1 MSKKDKEE
9 SPHKDSLESLEDD
22 TNRLFEELRWS
33 LDNNTPEGVHLL
45 NTTAK
50 ILAESVEKGVTEL
63 FTKHREALKLAAM
76 MAKANRNGR
85 K

>member
-1 MSKKDKEE
+1 MSKKDKKE
-9 SPHKDSLESLEDD
+9 SPRKDSPESVEDD
-22 TNRLFEELRWS
+22 ANRLFEELKWS
-33 LDNNTPEGVHLL
+33 MDNNIPEGVHLL

-50 ILAESVEKGVTEL
+50 VLAESVEKGVTEM
-63 FTKHREALKLAAM
+63 FTKHREALKMAAM